1 MKHAINICFLFY
13 SLFAVAQTSSPIYV
27 FSSPAQQVQ
36 FRQLTEQL
44 RCLVCQNE
52 SLWDSHADLAKDLR
66 NEVYDKLKQGY
77 SNEQIKTYLV
87 ARYGQFILFEPTF
100 NASTYLLWIIPFL
113 LLMLGFFIII
123 MMVFRA
129 RRYCLSSS
137 NLKDMDL

>member
-1 MKHAINICFLFY
+1 MKHAINMCFLFY
-13 SLFAVAQTSSPIYV
+13 SLFEVAQTSSPIYV

-77 SNEQIKTYLV
+77 SNEQIKTY
-87 ARYGQFILFEPTF
+87 
-100 NASTYLLWIIPFL
+100 
-113 LLMLGFFIII
+113 
-123 MMVFRA
+123 
-129 RRYCLSSS
+129 
-137 NLKDMDL
+137 